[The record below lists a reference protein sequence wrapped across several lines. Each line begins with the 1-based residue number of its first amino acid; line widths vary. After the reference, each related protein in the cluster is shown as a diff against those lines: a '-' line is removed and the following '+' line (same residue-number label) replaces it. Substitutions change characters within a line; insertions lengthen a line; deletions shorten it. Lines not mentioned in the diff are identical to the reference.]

1 MLVDKMEYQG
11 QQGGGEVRFNTS
23 HELLPS
29 TAVANDKMLQHYQQ
43 QFGQQ
48 QFDAR
53 SDVRLPNQKFQSNP
67 SSCGG
72 VGSGDGCAAT
82 SSNSVV
88 CGESI
93 SSRRKR
99 NCRSCNCSCSGADHE
114 VVRPRFDAG
123 DGVNDWAHWSAGV
136 FDLAFGAEGTTWCA
150 GSSQ

>member
-72 VGSGDGCAAT
+72 VGSGDGMLKAPARAPADPSYPTAALYP
-82 SSNSVV
+82 
-88 CGESI
+88 I
-93 SSRRKR
+93 I
-99 NCRSCNCSCSGADHE
+99 
-114 VVRPRFDAG
+114 
-123 DGVNDWAHWSAGV
+123 
-136 FDLAFGAEGTTWCA
+136 AFL
-150 GSSQ
+150 